1 MSDSHSHHIVPIKT
15 YFGVLVILFVLMGL
29 TIFVYEVHFTDN
41 SYINN
46 AIAMTIAIIKAT
58 LVIAVFMG
66 VKYGTKLT
74 KMWAITGFVWFFLMF
89 LMYCDYMT
97 RSWEPVAGWEA
108 GAETALPRGPYV
120 PPAKDQRL
128 MSTDEQPA
136 ALGD

>member
-1 MSDSHSHHIVPIKT
+1 MSENHSHHINRIKT

-46 AIAMTIAIIKAT
+46 AIAMTIAIIKAS

-74 KMWAITGFVWFFLMF
+74 KMWAITGFVWFLLMF

-120 PPAKDQRL
+120 PPPPDTRL
-128 MSTDEQPA
+128 MTTESASPA
-136 ALGD
+136 IGH